1 MLNNQKTDF
10 SEKQSQYYQ
19 KIAVICILVIIS
31 FFICISFLDYFVLP
45 KSKTSDVLSYY
56 KIRTVQAN
64 KYSYNSAT
72 QIAYNYYTQKGFT
85 FTTEEKSI
93 FEDNLEIEHTSL
105 FKYVTKVKS
114 NKTDY
119 SAELINDL
127 KGLRFY
133 LYCVFLFSIIISL
146 KILLSDKSYSKL
158 AFNNI
163 ICFNSFMLFLCGWI
177 AYIY

>member
-1 MLNNQKTDF
+1 MLNNQNIDF
-10 SEKQSQYYQ
+10 SEKQNQYYQ
-19 KIAVICILVIIS
+19 KTTIVCVLTIIS

-45 KSKTSDVLSYY
+45 KTKTYDVLSNYV
-56 KIRTVQAN
+56 IRTARGN
-64 KYSYNSAT
+64 KYGSAST
-72 QIAYNYYTQKGFT
+72 HIAYNYYTQKGFT

-93 FEDNLEIEHTSL
+93 FEDTLEIEYTSL

-119 SAELINDL
+119 SDELINDL

-133 LYCVFLFSIIISL
+133 LYCVFLFSIFISL
-146 KILLSDKSYSKL
+146 KILLSGKSYSKN
-158 AFNNI
+158 AFENI
-163 ICFNSFMLFLCGWI
+163 ICFNSFMLLLCVWI

>member
-1 MLNNQKTDF
+1 MLYSQNSDL
-10 SEKQSQYYQ
+10 SEKQNQYYQ
-19 KIAVICILVIIS
+19 KIVVICILAIIS

-72 QIAYNYYTQKGFT
+72 KIAYNYYTQKGFT
-85 FTTEEKSI
+85 FTTEGKSI

-127 KGLRFY
+127 KGFRFY

-163 ICFNSFMLFLCGWI
+163 ICFNSFMLFLCCWI

>member
-1 MLNNQKTDF
+1 MLNNQNTDF
-10 SEKQSQYYQ
+10 SEKQNHYYQ
-19 KIAVICILVIIS
+19 KTAVIFVLTIIS

-45 KSKTSDVLSYY
+45 KNKAIDVLSYY
-56 KIRTVQAN
+56 KIRTAQAN
-64 KYSYNSAT
+64 KYSYNSPT
-72 QIAYNYYTQKGFT
+72 HIAYNYYTQKGFT

-93 FEDNLEIEHTSL
+93 FEDNLEIEYTPL

-114 NKTDY
+114 NKVDY
-119 SAELINDL
+119 SDELINDL

-146 KILLSDKSYSKL
+146 KILLSGKSYSKL

-163 ICFNSFMLFLCGWI
+163 ICFNSFMLFLCFWI

>member
-1 MLNNQKTDF
+1 MYF
-10 SEKQSQYYQ
+10 SYNFF
-19 KIAVICILVIIS
+19 VCIS
-31 FFICISFLDYFVLP
+31 FFDYFVLP
-45 KSKTSDVLSYY
+45 KTKIKDVLSYY
-56 KIRTVQAN
+56 EIRSVRN
-64 KYSYNSAT
+64 KSYST
-72 QIAYNYYTQKGFT
+72 PTPIAYSYYTQKGFT

-93 FEDNLEIEHTSL
+93 FEDNLEIEYTSL

-119 SAELINDL
+119 SEELINDL
-127 KGLRFY
+127 SGLRFY

-163 ICFNSFMLFLCGWI
+163 ICFNSFMLFPSGARLHRVPNFL
-177 AYIY
+177 